1 MEDCQRHHELIAAYV
16 AGEIDFAGLEDLV
29 MHCRGCPDCRGM
41 VELHRS
47 LATMAPDVPEPS
59 AEVFDAMRNRV
70 LDRLED
76 GWARAGLRGRVPS
89 GIRWPKVPLWGAL
102 AGWYAA
108 HPVPAAATAIL
119 LLAAAGLAG
128 RWSATPRWS
137 DASLVRAVEE
147 QAGRSTGLD
156 GFWDAAFTVAN
167 VAVRR
172 TETEDLA
179 LGFDVCRHV
188 ETRTPR
194 NSPLAREVLLAAIVE
209 SPTLGVRL
217 KAVDVAP
224 DVRDG
229 RLREALVY
237 ALHNDPSL
245 SVRLEALRALGRPPL
260 DSIAQ
265 NALLATLRADAS
277 VEMRLRAL
285 EVLVAQRV
293 DPAAV
298 LRAASEARQ
307 EGSAAVMR
315 VASELLRGS

>member
-1 MEDCQRHHELIAAYV
+1 MDDCQRHHELIAAYV

-29 MHCRGCPDCRGM
+29 IHCRGCVDCRGM

-76 GWARAGLRGRVPS
+76 GWARAGLRERVPS
-89 GIRWPKVPLWGAL
+89 GLTWPKVPLWGAL
-102 AGWYAA
+102 AGRLAA
-108 HPVPAAATAIL
+108 HPVPVAALAML
-119 LLAAAGLAG
+119 LLVVGGLAG

-137 DASLVRAVEE
+137 DSSLVRAVEE

-156 GFWDAAFTVAN
+156 GFWDAAFTFAN

-188 ETRTPR
+188 ETKTRRT
-194 NSPLAREVLLAAIVE
+194 SPLAREVLLAAILE

-217 KAVDVAP
+217 RAVDVAP
-224 DVRDG
+224 DLQDA

-245 SVRLEALRALGRPPL
+245 SVRLEALRALSRPPL
-260 DSIAQ
+260 DSVAQ
-265 NALLATLRADAS
+265 DALLTTLRADVS
-277 VEMRLRAL
+277 VDLRLRAL
-285 EVLVAQRV
+285 EALVAQRV

-315 VASELLRGS
+315 VAAEMLRGS